1 MLLTCN
7 SYTVPSPWKQIHPFV
22 LYLCPPLS
30 RNNKVSNR
38 TTTLSPWRNWIQ
50 RVAAQSHTVWTDIG
64 CNPTWIDTHP
74 SHFLLPFLSPS
85 LSLALSLYLM
95 FFLSLSF
102 FLSPCPLSLLLYQS
116 LPPIPLYWVIS
127 PLSLYLQPESACGI
141 SVVLL
146 RFSKT
151 QWVYGSLGSRPLL
164 RYASPVPPPP
174 LCSVWSPEGPLF
186 LSLRQWLGIR
196 CAGGC
201 YLCGISSLTYSLS
214 SAPSLSSA
222 WVLQHWVFRIF
233 KKWIAFEQC
242 LFVWVP
248 RRYNLCYIWYK
259 HSSFQYFW
267 HKLSVFI
274 VAQ

>member
-7 SYTVPSPWKQIHPFV
+7 SYTVHSHWKQIHPFV
-22 LYLCPPLS
+22 LYLCSPLS

-74 SHFLLPFLSPS
+74 SHFLPTLSIS
-85 LSLALSLYLM
+85 LSL
-95 FFLSLSF
+95 
-102 FLSPCPLSLLLYQS
+102 PCPLSWVFSLSFSLSVS
-116 LPPIPLYWVIS
+116 LPSLSCSISLSPLSLCIEFS

-151 QWVYGSLGSRPLL
+151 LWVYGSLGNRPLL
-164 RYASPVPPPP
+164 RYASPLPPPP

-186 LSLRQWLGIR
+186 LCLCQWLGIR

-214 SAPSLSSA
+214 SAPSVSST
-222 WVLQHWVFRIF
+222 WVLQYWVFRIF
-233 KKWIAFEQC
+233 KQRIAFEHSVY
-242 LFVWVP
+242 LFDFPEGTIYVIFDTNTVHFSISDTSF
-248 RRYNLCYIWYK
+248 LC
-259 HSSFQYFW
+259 S
-267 HKLSVFI
+267 
-274 VAQ
+274 